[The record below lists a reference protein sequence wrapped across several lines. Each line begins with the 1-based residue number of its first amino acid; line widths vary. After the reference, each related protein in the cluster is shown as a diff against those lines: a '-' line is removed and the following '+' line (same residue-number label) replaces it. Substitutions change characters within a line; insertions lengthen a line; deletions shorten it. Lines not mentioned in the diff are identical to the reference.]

1 PGRHGRTRAHGPWAR
16 TQAVRSGHA
25 PRRVA
30 KGPAPSPRGGRC
42 LGQYGP
48 TSGDCF
54 YRRSASSSENRRF
67 AGKAPVAQ
75 RIERSPPER
84 EVACS
89 NHAGRVEVLT
99 AAAVRSTALVP
110 FGAFFKGPSRTR
122 TTRRLGASRLCVGVP
137 PCRLLEP
144 SLE

>member
-1 PGRHGRTRAHGPWAR
+1 
-16 TQAVRSGHA
+16 
-25 PRRVA
+25 
-30 KGPAPSPRGGRC
+30 
-42 LGQYGP
+42 
-48 TSGDCF
+48 
-54 YRRSASSSENRRF
+54 RF

-144 SLE
+144 SLELGRPRHRGFVGDDPLAPALSEVRSDELRAVDLAKRHKGA